1 MAIFIG
7 CPSYHIVWLPFCVCL
22 AHFPFVTWMG
32 FLLHI
37 SWFSSVTKGP
47 TYGSHHLYLLIKIGG
62 NYTLFITSSWQS
74 LSSAAELDK
83 VEITTL
89 GQMCGLSNP
98 FVNSPIGNG
107 ECENVCYLFSI
118 CPPPPNLFLPRC
130 VWGGWPLWITSAGLL
145 CFTFWFQ
152 WVWPVGDTS
161 RRYKNKEEREVGVLI
176 PLISGNGFFS
186 ICSPSPSTGESLGS
200 RNSCSLPFPF

>member
-22 AHFPFVTWMG
+22 AHFPFVTWIG

-98 FVNSPIGNG
+98 FFNSQIMESVRMCAIYSP
-107 ECENVCYLFSI
+107 SA
-118 CPPPPNLFLPRC
+118 PPPPRSISATLCLGRLAPMDYISWAPLFYLL
-130 VWGGWPLWITSAGLL
+130 VSLGLA
-145 CFTFWFQ
+145 
-152 WVWPVGDTS
+152 S
-161 RRYKNKEEREVGVLI
+161 RRHQQEIQEQEEREVGVLI